1 METNPVQYDETKIIT
16 LSSLEHIRK
25 RPGMYIGRLGNGSQ
39 SSDGIY
45 ILLKELID
53 NSIDE
58 YIMGHGKRI
67 EINLKETE
75 VKVRDYG
82 RGIPLGKL
90 VECVSS
96 INTGAKY
103 NSDVFQFSVGLNGV
117 GTKAVNALSESFE
130 VSSVRDGEKAF
141 AKFIQG
147 ELVDEGRTNS
157 KERNGTEVRFVP
169 DESIFSRFQFDL
181 RLIEK
186 QLWNYAYLNRGLSLI
201 FNGEE
206 RNSKLSEAC
215 RKCWKRRW
223 VTRHF
228 MKFYMYKQIC
238 WNIL

>member
-1 METNPVQYDETKIIT
+1 METKPVQYDEAKIIT

-39 SSDGIY
+39 TSDGIY

-53 NSIDE
+53 NSVDE

-67 EINLKETE
+67 EINLKET
-75 VKVRDYG
+75 VMKVRDYG

-103 NSDVFQFSVGLNGV
+103 NSEVFQFSVGLNGV

-141 AKFIQG
+141 AKFTTG
-147 ELVDEGRTNS
+147 ELVDEGRTLS
-157 KERNGTEVRFVP
+157 KERNGTEVRFIP
-169 DESIFSRFQFDL
+169 DEYIDDL
-181 RLIEK
+181 D
-186 QLWNYAYLNRGLSLI
+186 
-201 FNGEE
+201 
-206 RNSKLSEAC
+206 
-215 RKCWKRRW
+215 
-223 VTRHF
+223 V
-228 MKFYMYKQIC
+228 
-238 WNIL
+238 